1 MFTNPNLIYFDR
13 FVFCS
18 IPRLFVCLRMRMSSS
33 QQYANVYVTSIFYVR
48 GPLRECRS
56 IRPGGSGLP
65 YYCTPPVCVPAVLG
79 TLGVWRLL
87 NKKLPSCKD
96 VKLGQSSSELK
107 KERCELQGEPLLRG
121 GAGSPSGFNFF

>member
-1 MFTNPNLIYFDR
+1 MKCTKFKIHRLLCICVRMQMYFKTTYECIR
-13 FVFCS
+13 QLNIHRSVVHCGSVF
-18 IPRLFVCLRMRMSSS
+18 
-33 QQYANVYVTSIFYVR
+33 
-48 GPLRECRS
+48 E
-56 IRPGGSGLP
+56 PGGSGLP

-79 TLGVWRLL
+79 ALGVWRLL